1 MNYGHMS
8 INVPFF
14 KNRQPSHSPSVVIIE
29 DKTEVAARLGGF
41 FSLVAMETIVL
52 PSSFLP
58 CIPPHN
64 AMKSKLPFDKADW
77 SGVCKRRG

>member
-1 MNYGHMS
+1 MNYGRRQSKYLSFKETPQPQS
-8 INVPFF
+8 IHYDDL
-14 KNRQPSHSPSVVIIE
+14 RQERSSSS
-29 DKTEVAARLGGF
+29 KTGGF

-77 SGVCKRRG
+77 SGVWKRRG